1 MHTLINA
8 DCLDFL
14 NGNSQ
19 TWTTC
24 FCDPPDNIGLGY
36 QTYKDKLPDEQY
48 VDLLSTWLHLFVYK
62 AKTVWFSFNAKWS
75 FEVGASFRECSA
87 EPVGWKP
94 SPASRPS
101 PLGSIATTTWE
112 TTIAHCCDFAGP
124 MHHCGPT
131 PSACR
136 VGGKRTATS
145 GLTRAGECRATCLT
159 SLVSWATASSA
170 ALGTPRN
177 STRAWSSDA

>member
-8 DCLDFL
+8 DCLDYL

-75 FEVGASFRECSA
+75 FEVGRIVSGMLGRTRGLEAKPCVQTFTFGQHCHHDLGNNHRPLLRLRWFDAPLRPDAIRVPS
-87 EPVGWKP
+87 VGD
-94 SPASRPS
+94 R
-101 PLGSIATTTWE
+101 
-112 TTIAHCCDFAGP
+112 
-124 MHHCGPT
+124 
-131 PSACR
+131 
-136 VGGKRTATS
+136 RTATS
-145 GLTRAGECRATCLT
+145 GRTRAAGCPATC
-159 SLVSWATASSA
+159 SISPASSA
-170 ALGTPRN
+170 TPSSAGPGIPRN
-177 STRAWSSDA
+177 STRA

>member
-8 DCLDFL
+8 DCLDYL

-24 FCDPPDNIGLGY
+24 FFDPPDNIGLGY

-75 FEVGASFRECSA
+75 FEVGRIVSGMLGRTRGLEA
-87 EPVGWKP
+87 KP
-94 SPASRPS
+94 CVQTFTFGQHCHHDLGNNHRPLLRLRWFDA
-101 PLGSIATTTWE
+101 P
-112 TTIAHCCDFAGP
+112 
-124 MHHCGPT
+124 CGRT
-131 PSACR
+131 RSACR

-145 GLTRAGECRATCLT
+145 GRTRAGGCPATCSI
-159 SLVSWATASSA
+159 SLASLATPSSVGP
-170 ALGTPRN
+170 GTRL
-177 STRAWSSDA
+177 SLTRAWSSDA